1 MEYMNR
7 REDFIMDF
15 YGENTYDL
23 YKDIKERTGGEIYL
37 GVVGPVRTGKS
48 TFIKRF
54 MDLLVLPQIT
64 KEEEKVRTT
73 DELPQSASGKTITTT
88 EPKFIPK
95 EAVNLKL
102 SDEVQVKV
110 RLIDCVGFLVEG
122 ATGHLEEG
130 EERMVKTPWHQEAIP
145 FSQAAEIGTE
155 KVIRD
160 HSTIGIVVT
169 TDGTIGELERDNY
182 LQAEEKTIRELKNIM
197 KPFVVLV
204 NSVKPYS
211 EETLQLVE
219 QIKEKYQVAAMAINC
234 LQMKKEDIYRCL
246 KKALYEFPITRME
259 FYVPKWVESLSY
271 KHPLKQDIIEKIKL
285 HMNHFDKMNDV
296 VNQDADMVSTYIKRS
311 NCTGISMAEG
321 KVMYTLEVDE
331 KYYYEML
338 SEITGEDIKNQ
349 HQLLCLLKEFREKKQ
364 EYEKVLQAME
374 SVRMTGY
381 GVVTPAKEEIEMEEP
396 QIVKHGNRFGV
407 KMKAQSPSIHMIR
420 ANVVTEI
427 APIVGSEQQA
437 LDLINYVKEERN
449 HGKGIWE
456 INIFGKTVEQ
466 LIHDGIKSKIEAI
479 GEESQKNLQET
490 MQKILNESNG
500 GMIFIII

>member
-1 MEYMNR
+1 MCL
-7 REDFIMDF
+7 DF
-15 YGENTYDL
+15 YNENTYDL

-54 MDLLVLPQIT
+54 MDLLVIPQISEG
-64 KEEEKVRTT
+64 EERKRTQ

-95 EAVNLKL
+95 NAVKIKL
-102 SDEVQVKV
+102 SDEIQVNV

-122 ATGHLEEG
+122 ATGHLEE
-130 EERMVKTPWHQEAIP
+130 EKERMVKTPWYNEAIP
-145 FSQAAEIGTE
+145 FTKAAEIGTQ
-155 KVIRD
+155 KVIND

-169 TDGTIGELERDNY
+169 TDGSIGELERDKY
-182 LQAEEKTIRELKNIM
+182 LPAEEKTIKELKKIM

-219 QIKEKYQVAAMAINC
+219 SIKEKYQVAAMAINC
-234 LQMKKEDIYRCL
+234 LQMKKEDIYQVL
-246 KKALYEFPITRME
+246 KKALYEFPITSME
-259 FYVPKWVESLSY
+259 FFLPKWVESLSG
-271 KHPLKQDIIEKIKL
+271 KHPLKLDIIEKIRNVMDKL
-285 HMNHFDKMNDV
+285 DKMSDV
-296 VNQDADMVSTYIKRS
+296 MMQEVDMTSSYVKRC
-311 NCTGISMAEG
+311 NCTDISMAEG
-321 KVMYTLEVDE
+321 KVTYSCDVDE

-338 SEITGEDIKNQ
+338 SELTGEEIRNQ
-349 HQLLCLLKEFREKKQ
+349 YQLIDLLKEYKNKKQ
-364 EYEKVLQAME
+364 EYDQVQQALQD
-374 SVRMTGY
+374 VRMTGY
-381 GVVTPAKEEIEMEEP
+381 GVVTPKKEDIHLEEP
-396 QIVKHGNRFGV
+396 QIVKHGNKYGV
-407 KMKAQSPSIHMIR
+407 KIKAESPSVHMIR

-437 LDLINYVKEERN
+437 MDLINYIKDEISG
-449 HGKGIWE
+449 GKGIWE

-466 LIHDGIKSKIEAI
+466 LIKDGIERKISAI
-479 GEESQKNLQET
+479 GEESQQNLQES
-490 MQKILNESNG
+490 MQKILNDSNG

>member
-1 MEYMNR
+1 MGG
-7 REDFIMDF
+7 ISMDF
-15 YGENTYDL
+15 YNENTYDL
-23 YKDIKERTGGEIYL
+23 YKDMKERTKGEIYL

-54 MDLLVLPQIT
+54 MDLLVLPQIL
-64 KEEEKVRTT
+64 EEEERKRTQ

-95 EAVNLKL
+95 EAVKLKL

-110 RLIDCVGFLVEG
+110 RLIDCVGFLVDG

-130 EERMVKTPWHQEAIP
+130 QERMVKTPWYKEAIP
-145 FSQAAEIGTE
+145 FSQAAEMGTQ
-155 KVIRD
+155 KVIKD

-169 TDGTIGELERDNY
+169 TDGSIGELERENY
-182 LQAEEKTIRELKNIM
+182 LQAEEKTIQELKNIM
-197 KPFVVLV
+197 KPFIVLV

-219 QIKEKYQVAAMAINC
+219 SIKEKYQVAAMAINC
-234 LQMKKEDIYRCL
+234 LQMKKEDIYKCL
-246 KKALYEFPITRME
+246 KKALYEFPVTSLE
-259 FYVPKWVESLSY
+259 FFVPKWVESLSMQ
-271 KHPLKQDIIEKIKL
+271 HPLKSEIIEKIRNFMMKL
-285 HMNHFDKMNDV
+285 NKMNDV
-296 VNQDADMVSTYIKRS
+296 INQDADITGDYIKRC
-311 NCTGISMAEG
+311 NCTDISMAEG
-321 KVMYTLEVDE
+321 KVTYALDVDE

-338 SEITGEDIKNQ
+338 SEITGEEVKNQ
-349 HQLLCLLKEFREKKQ
+349 YQLLQLLKEYKQKKQ
-364 EYEKVLQAME
+364 EYEKVLQAIE
-374 SVRMTGY
+374 NVRMTGY
-381 GVVTPAKEEIEMEEP
+381 GVVTPQKEEISLEEP

-407 KMKAQSPSIHMIR
+407 KMKAESPSIHMIR
-420 ANVVTEI
+420 ASVVTEI
-427 APIVGSEQQA
+427 APLVGTQQQA
-437 LDLINYVKEERN
+437 IDLMDYIKEEKN

-466 LIHDGIKSKIEAI
+466 LIHDGIKSKIDAI

>member
-1 MEYMNR
+1 
-7 REDFIMDF
+7 MDF
-15 YGENTYDL
+15 YNENTYDL
-23 YKDIKERTGGEIYL
+23 YKDMKERTKGEIYL

-54 MDLLVLPQIT
+54 MDLLVLPQIL
-64 KEEEKVRTT
+64 EEEERKRTQ

-95 EAVNLKL
+95 EAVKLKL

-110 RLIDCVGFLVEG
+110 RLIDCVGFLVDG

-130 EERMVKTPWHQEAIP
+130 QERMVKTPWYKEAIP
-145 FSQAAEIGTE
+145 FSQAAEMGTQ
-155 KVIRD
+155 KVIKD

-169 TDGTIGELERDNY
+169 TDGSIGELERENY
-182 LQAEEKTIRELKNIM
+182 LQAEEKTIQELKNIM
-197 KPFVVLV
+197 KPFIVLV

-219 QIKEKYQVAAMAINC
+219 SIKEKYQVAAMAINC
-234 LQMKKEDIYRCL
+234 LQMKKEDIYKCL
-246 KKALYEFPITRME
+246 KKALYEFPVTSLE
-259 FYVPKWVESLSY
+259 FFVPKWVESLSMQ
-271 KHPLKQDIIEKIKL
+271 HPLKSEIIEKIRNFMMKL
-285 HMNHFDKMNDV
+285 NKMNDV
-296 VNQDADMVSTYIKRS
+296 INQDADITGDYIKRC
-311 NCTGISMAEG
+311 NCTDISMAEG
-321 KVMYTLEVDE
+321 KVTYALDVDE

-338 SEITGEDIKNQ
+338 SEITGEEVKNQ
-349 HQLLCLLKEFREKKQ
+349 YQLLQLLKEYKQKKQ
-364 EYEKVLQAME
+364 EYEKVLQAIE
-374 SVRMTGY
+374 NVRMTGY
-381 GVVTPAKEEIEMEEP
+381 GVVTPQKEEISLEEP

-407 KMKAQSPSIHMIR
+407 KMKAESPSIHMIR
-420 ANVVTEI
+420 ASVVTEI
-427 APIVGSEQQA
+427 APLVGTQQQA
-437 LDLINYVKEERN
+437 IDLMDYIKEEKN

-466 LIHDGIKSKIEAI
+466 LIHDGIKSKIDAI